1 MKLVQWHNGT
11 YGVIKGI
18 IMREAVDPQG
28 YWWFTRAYW
37 PKYCE
42 FPTEEAALKAAGC
55 QPYKVIKRC

>member
-18 IMREAVDPQG
+18 FMKTAVGDDG
-28 YWWFTRAYW
+28 YWWFSREYW

-42 FPTEEAALKAAGC
+42 FQTQEAALRAAGKL
-55 QPYKVIKRC
+55 PYKVIKRV